1 MRAGRFRVWRIRSP
15 SSRNELIETDI
26 RQKARQC
33 RAFLFP
39 AFFIP
44 TPFTSKPLFVWRHI
58 ALQMALLC
66 RWRDAEFRAVR
77 IFTDAILPCGRMM
90 PMTACGDMAVGC

>member
-1 MRAGRFRVWRIRSP
+1 LSKSP
-15 SSRNELIETDI
+15 AVPGFFISGLLSF
-26 RQKARQC
+26 Q
-33 RAFLFP
+33 AFLLSK
-39 AFFIP
+39 
-44 TPFTSKPLFVWRHI
+44 PFTSMPLFVWRHI